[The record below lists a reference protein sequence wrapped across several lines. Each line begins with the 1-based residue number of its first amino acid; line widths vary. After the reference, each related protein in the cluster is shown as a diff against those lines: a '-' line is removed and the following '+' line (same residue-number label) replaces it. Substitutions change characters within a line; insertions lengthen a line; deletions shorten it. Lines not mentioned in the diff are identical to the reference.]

1 MDICQKSTRDIIKK
15 SHWNYMTS
23 YQNVIAEKNGIRM
36 ANGRELS
43 NDTVYKCDIRP
54 LLKSKSVSWTCRG
67 RVEAVSITAVSV
79 SII

>member
-1 MDICQKSTRDIIKK
+1 
-15 SHWNYMTS
+15 MTS

-54 LLKSKSVSWTCRG
+54 LLKSKSVSCRG
-67 RVEAVSITAVSV
+67 RMEAVSITAVSV